1 MNQLTLGSLF
11 DGIGGFPLS
20 GIKAGIRPIWASEIE
35 PFPVRVTQKR
45 LPGMKHYGDISK
57 LNGGD
62 LEPVDIITFGSPCQ
76 DLSIAGKRSGL
87 DGARSGLF
95 REAIRII
102 TEMRCKSN
110 GRYPRWAVWENVPG
124 ALSSANGRDFREVL
138 ESLIRIKNPE
148 ADVPMPDNGRWL
160 PAGEILGDD
169 YSLAWRILD
178 ASKGWGVAQRRKRIF
193 AVLDLDG
200 QRAGSVLFESE
211 GVSGYSPPRCEARKG
226 TARGTEEGAGE
237 TGLCLNDQGGSRMD
251 VTCEMTSTLR
261 AEAHH
266 PPCIMGASG
275 FCTEHSADSRSI
287 GYREEESPTL
297 RAGVTPGVAIE
308 YNPTDSRIKV
318 KEDGICQTLCS
329 RMGTGGNNIPLVFGI
344 SADKSN
350 AMMSGNPYSGIY
362 EADTSRTLDR
372 NGGSPACNQGGMMV
386 VAPMLASGKDQCGT
400 LTARASSQKAF
411 LGNQE
416 AFSCDYYVIE
426 PLSRVEKD
434 ASYCI
439 QGSMIGRKDENGP
452 QGDGINQE
460 VSFTL
465 NTIDRHAVYAVTT
478 GEFTAV
484 GQEQTPPLMARDW
497 KDPPVVGR
505 PCEEYLVRRLTPDE
519 CCRLQGYPDGW
530 CKNLDANDPTEEE
543 IGFWTEIFREWD
555 AVNGKPDR
563 VRTRNSIVKWLTSP
577 NSDAAEYKAY
587 GNSIAVPCVFFVL
600 AGIVWAQD
608 KEVKS

>member
-11 DGIGGFPLS
+11 DGIGGFPLAGIKS
-20 GIKAGIRPIWASEIE
+20 GIHPVWASEIE

-45 LPGMKHYGDISK
+45 LPDMKHYGDVSK
-57 LNGGD
+57 LNGSD

-76 DLSIAGKRSGL
+76 DLSIAGKRNGL

-102 TEMRCKSN
+102 TEMRCKTN
-110 GRYPRWAVWENVPG
+110 GRSPRWAVWENVPG

-138 ESLIRIKNPE
+138 ESLICIKDPE
-148 ADVPMPDNGRWL
+148 ADVPMPDGGKWL
-160 PAGEILGDD
+160 PAGEILGDN

-200 QRAGSVLFESE
+200 QCAGSVLFESE
-211 GVSGYSPPRCEARKG
+211 GLSGYTPPRCEARQG
-226 TARGTEEGAGE
+226 TARGAEGGTGE

-251 VTCEMTSTLR
+251 VTREMTSTLR

-308 YNPTDSRIKV
+308 FNPTDSRIRIKD
-318 KEDGICQTLCS
+318 DGVCQTLCS
-329 RMGTGGNNIPLVFGI
+329 RMGTGGNNVPLVFGM
-344 SADKSN
+344 SADQSN
-350 AMMSGNPYSGIY
+350 AMLSDNPHSGIY
-362 EADTSRTLDR
+362 EAETSRTLDC
-372 NGGSPACNQGGMMV
+372 NGGSPCCNQGGMMV
-386 VAPMLASGKDQCGT
+386 VAPVQD
-400 LTARASSQKAF
+400 
-411 LGNQE
+411 
-416 AFSCDYYVIE
+416 V
-426 PLSRVEKD
+426 
-434 ASYCI
+434 SYCI
-439 QGSMIGRKDENGP
+439 QGSMVGRRDENGP
-452 QGDGINQE
+452 QGNGVNRD

-465 NTIDRHAVYAVTT
+465 NTIDRHAVCAMN
-478 GEFTAV
+478 V
-484 GQEQTPPLMARDW
+484 GFFVSTEEMTPALLAMDW

-505 PCEEYLVRRLTPDE
+505 PAGEYLVRRLTPDE

-530 CKNLDANDPTEEE
+530 CKDLETPDPSEDE
-543 IGFWTEIFREWD
+543 ILLWTKIFLEWD

-563 VRTRNSIVKWLTSP
+563 VRSRNAIVKWLSAP
-577 NSDAAEYKAY
+577 GSDAAEYKAY
-587 GNSIAVPCVFFVL
+587 GNSVAVPCVFFVL
-600 AGIVWAQD
+600 AGIVWAQSE
-608 KEVKS
+608 EVKT

>member
-11 DGIGGFPLS
+11 DGIGGFPLA
-20 GIKAGIRPIWASEIE
+20 GIKAAISPVWASEIE
-35 PFPVRVTQKR
+35 PFPVHVTQKR
-45 LPGMKHYGDISK
+45 LPDMKHYGDVSK
-57 LNGGD
+57 LSGGD

-102 TEMRCKSN
+102 TEMRCKTN
-110 GRYPRWAVWENVPG
+110 GRYPRLAVWENVPG
-124 ALSSANGRDFREVL
+124 ALSSANGLDFREVL
-138 ESLIRIKNPE
+138 ESLIRIKDKS
-148 ADVPMPDNGRWL
+148 ADVPMPDNGKWL

-200 QRAGSVLFESE
+200 QCAGKVLFESE
-211 GVSGYSPPRCEARKG
+211 GLSGYTPPSCEARKG
-226 TARGTEEGAGE
+226 TARGSEEGAGE
-237 TGLCLNDQGGSRMD
+237 TGLCLNDQGGCRMD
-251 VTCEMTSTLR
+251 ITHEMTSTLR
-261 AEAHH
+261 TEAHH

-308 YNPTDSRIKV
+308 FNPTDSRIKI

-344 SADKSN
+344 SADRSN
-350 AMMSGNPYSGIY
+350 AMLSDNPHSGIY
-362 EADTSRTLDR
+362 EAATSRTLDC

-386 VAPMLASGKDQCGT
+386 VEAM
-400 LTARASSQKAF
+400 QK
-411 LGNQE
+411 
-416 AFSCDYYVIE
+416 
-426 PLSRVEKD
+426 P
-434 ASYCI
+434 SYCI
-439 QGSMIGRKDENGP
+439 QGSMIGRRDENGP
-452 QGDGINQE
+452 QGDGINRD

-497 KDPPVVGR
+497 KDPPVVGK

-530 CKNLDANDPTEEE
+530 CKDLETPDPSEAD
-543 IGFWTEIFREWD
+543 IRFWTEVFREWD
-555 AVNGKPDR
+555 TINGKPDR
-563 VRTRNSIVKWLTSP
+563 IRSRNAILKWLTAP

-587 GNSIAVPCVFFVL
+587 GNSVAVPCVFFVL
-600 AGIVWAQD
+600 AGIVWALN

>member
-1 MNQLTLGSLF
+1 MSQLTLGSLF
-11 DGIGGFPLS
+11 DGSGGFPLAGIKS
-20 GIKAGIRPIWASEIE
+20 GIHPVWASEIE

-45 LPGMKHYGDISK
+45 LPDMKHYGDVSK

-76 DLSIAGKRSGL
+76 DLSIAGKRNGL

-102 TEMRCKSN
+102 TEMRCKTN
-110 GRYPRWAVWENVPG
+110 GRSPRWAVWENVPG

-138 ESLIRIKNPE
+138 ESLIRIKDPK
-148 ADVPMPDNGRWL
+148 ADVPMPDSGKWL
-160 PAGEILGDD
+160 PAGEILGDN

-193 AVLDLDG
+193 AVLDFDG
-200 QRAGSVLFESE
+200 QCAGSVLFESE
-211 GVSGYSPPRCEARKG
+211 GLSGYTPPRCETRQG
-226 TARGTEEGAGE
+226 TARGAEKGAGE
-237 TGLCLNDQGGSRMD
+237 AGLCLNDQGGSRMD
-251 VTCEMTSTLR
+251 VTREMTSTLR

-318 KEDGICQTLCS
+318 NEDGICQTLCF

-350 AMMSGNPYSGIY
+350 AMLSDNPHSGIY
-362 EADTSRTLDR
+362 EADTSRTLDC
-372 NGGSPACNQGGMMV
+372 NGGSPACNQGGMMIV
-386 VAPMLASGKDQCGT
+386 KPV
-400 LTARASSQKAF
+400 
-411 LGNQE
+411 
-416 AFSCDYYVIE
+416 CDG
-426 PLSRVEKD
+426 SF
-434 ASYCI
+434 CI

-452 QGDGINQE
+452 QGDGINQD

-530 CKNLDANDPTEEE
+530 CKDLESEDPNEDE
-543 IGFWTEIFREWD
+543 ILFWTEVFREWD
-555 AVNGKPDR
+555 AINGKPDK
-563 VRTRNSIVKWLTSP
+563 VRSRNAILKWLTAP

-587 GNSIAVPCVFFVL
+587 GNSVAVPCVFFVL
-600 AGIVWAQD
+600 AGIVWALN

>member
-1 MNQLTLGSLF
+1 MNQLTLSSLF
-11 DGIGGFPLS
+11 DGIGGFPLA
-20 GIKAGIRPIWASEIE
+20 GIKAGISPVWASEIE

-45 LPGMKHYGDISK
+45 LPDMKHYGDVSK

-76 DLSIAGKRSGL
+76 DLSIAGKRNGL

-102 TEMRCKSN
+102 TEMRCKTN
-110 GRYPRWAVWENVPG
+110 GRSPRWAVWENVPG
-124 ALSSANGRDFREVL
+124 ALSSANGHDFREVL
-138 ESLIRIKNPE
+138 ESLIRIKDPE
-148 ADVPMPDNGRWL
+148 ADVPMPDSGKWL
-160 PAGEILGDD
+160 PAGEILGDN

-200 QRAGSVLFESE
+200 QCAGSVLFESE
-211 GVSGYSPPRCEARKG
+211 GLSGYTPPRCETRQG
-226 TARGTEEGAGE
+226 TARGAEEGAGE
-237 TGLCLNDQGGSRMD
+237 AGLCLNDQGGSRID

-350 AMMSGNPYSGIY
+350 AMLSDNPHSGIY
-362 EADTSRTLDR
+362 EADTSRTLDC
-372 NGGSPACNQGGMMV
+372 NGGSPACNQGGMMIV
-386 VAPMLASGKDQCGT
+386 KPV
-400 LTARASSQKAF
+400 
-411 LGNQE
+411 
-416 AFSCDYYVIE
+416 CDG
-426 PLSRVEKD
+426 SF
-434 ASYCI
+434 CI

-452 QGDGINQE
+452 QGDGINQD

-497 KDPPVVGR
+497 KDPPIVGR

-530 CKNLDANDPTEEE
+530 CKNLESEDPDEDE
-543 IGFWTEIFREWD
+543 IRFWTDVFREWD
-555 AVNGKPDR
+555 AINGKPDK
-563 VRTRNSIVKWLTSP
+563 VRSRNAILKWLTAP

-587 GNSIAVPCVFFVL
+587 GNSVAVPCVFFVL
-600 AGIVWAQD
+600 AGIVWAQNE
-608 KEVKS
+608 EVKS

>member
-11 DGIGGFPLS
+11 DGIGGFPLA
-20 GIKAGIRPIWASEIE
+20 GIKAGIRPVWASEIE

-45 LPGMKHYGDISK
+45 LPDMKHYGDVSK

-76 DLSIAGKRSGL
+76 DLSIAGKRNGL

-102 TEMRCKSN
+102 TEMRCKTN
-110 GRYPRWAVWENVPG
+110 GQYPRWAVWENVPG

-148 ADVPMPDNGRWL
+148 ADVPMPDSGKWM
-160 PAGEILGDD
+160 PAGEILGDN
-169 YSLAWRILD
+169 YSLAWRTLD

-211 GVSGYSPPRCEARKG
+211 GLSGYTPPRCETRQG
-226 TARGTEEGAGE
+226 TARGAEEGAGE
-237 TGLCLNDQGGSRMD
+237 AGLCLNDQGGSRMD
-251 VTCEMTSTLR
+251 VTREMTSTLR

-350 AMMSGNPYSGIY
+350 AMLSDNPHSGIY
-362 EADTSRTLDR
+362 EANTSRTLDC
-372 NGGSPACNQGGMMV
+372 NGGSPACNQGGMMIV
-386 VAPMLASGKDQCGT
+386 KPV
-400 LTARASSQKAF
+400 
-411 LGNQE
+411 
-416 AFSCDYYVIE
+416 CDG
-426 PLSRVEKD
+426 SF
-434 ASYCI
+434 CI

-452 QGDGINQE
+452 QGDGINQD

-530 CKNLDANDPTEEE
+530 CKDLESEDPNEDE
-543 IGFWTEIFREWD
+543 ILFWTEVFREWD
-555 AVNGKPDR
+555 AINGKPDK
-563 VRTRNSIVKWLTSP
+563 VRSRNAILKWLTAP

-587 GNSIAVPCVFFVL
+587 GNSVAVPCVFFVL
-600 AGIVWAQD
+600 AGIVWALN

>member
-11 DGIGGFPLS
+11 DGIGGFPLA
-20 GIKAGIRPIWASEIE
+20 GIKAGIRPVWASEIE

-45 LPGMKHYGDISK
+45 LPDMKHYGDVSK

-76 DLSIAGKRSGL
+76 DLSIAGKRNGL

-102 TEMRCKSN
+102 TEMRCKTN
-110 GRYPRWAVWENVPG
+110 GQYPRWAVWENVPG

-148 ADVPMPDNGRWL
+148 ADVPMPDSGKWM
-160 PAGEILGDD
+160 PAGEILGDN
-169 YSLAWRILD
+169 YSLAWRTLD

-211 GVSGYSPPRCEARKG
+211 GLSGYTPPRCETRQG
-226 TARGTEEGAGE
+226 TARGAEEGAGKA
-237 TGLCLNDQGGSRMD
+237 GLCLNDQGGSRMD
-251 VTCEMTSTLR
+251 VTREMTSTLR

-350 AMMSGNPYSGIY
+350 AMLSDNPHSGIY
-362 EADTSRTLDR
+362 EANTSRTLDC
-372 NGGSPACNQGGMMV
+372 NGGSPACTQGGMMIV
-386 VAPMLASGKDQCGT
+386 KPV
-400 LTARASSQKAF
+400 
-411 LGNQE
+411 
-416 AFSCDYYVIE
+416 CDG
-426 PLSRVEKD
+426 SF
-434 ASYCI
+434 CI

-452 QGDGINQE
+452 QGDGINQD

-497 KDPPVVGR
+497 NDPPVVGR

-530 CKNLDANDPTEEE
+530 CKDLESEDPNEDE
-543 IGFWTEIFREWD
+543 ILFWTEVFREWD
-555 AVNGKPDR
+555 AINGKPDK
-563 VRTRNSIVKWLTSP
+563 VRSRNAILKWLTAP

-587 GNSIAVPCVFFVL
+587 GNSVAVPCVFFVL
-600 AGIVWAQD
+600 AGIVWALN

>member
-11 DGIGGFPLS
+11 DGIGGFPLA
-20 GIKAGIRPIWASEIE
+20 GIKSGIRPVWASEIE

-45 LPGMKHYGDISK
+45 LPDMKHYGDVSK

-62 LEPVDIITFGSPCQ
+62 LEPVNIITFGSPCQ

-102 TEMRCKSN
+102 TEMRCKTN

-124 ALSSANGRDFREVL
+124 ALSSANGLDFREVL
-138 ESLIRIKNPE
+138 ESLIRIKDQS
-148 ADVPMPDNGRWL
+148 ADVPMPDNGKWL

-200 QRAGSVLFESE
+200 QCAGSVLFESE
-211 GVSGYSPPRCEARKG
+211 GMSGYTPPSGEARKG
-226 TARGTEEGAGE
+226 TARGAEEGAGE
-237 TGLCLNDQGGSRMD
+237 AGLCLNDQGGSRMD
-251 VTCEMTSTLR
+251 VTHEMTSTLR

-287 GYREEESPTL
+287 GYCEEESPTL

-308 YNPTDSRIKV
+308 FNPTDSRIKI

-344 SADKSN
+344 SADSSN
-350 AMMSGNPYSGIY
+350 AMLSDNPHSGIY
-362 EADTSRTLDR
+362 EAATSRTLDC

-386 VAPMLASGKDQCGT
+386 V
-400 LTARASSQKAF
+400 
-411 LGNQE
+411 E
-416 AFSCDYYVIE
+416 AVQV
-426 PLSRVEKD
+426 P
-434 ASYCI
+434 SYCL

-452 QGDGINQE
+452 QGDGINQG

-465 NTIDRHAVYAVTT
+465 NTIDSHAVYAVTT

-530 CKNLDANDPTEEE
+530 CKDLETPDPSEED
-543 IGFWTEIFREWD
+543 IRFWTEVFREWD
-555 AVNGKPDR
+555 AINGKPER
-563 VRTRNSIVKWLTSP
+563 IRSRNAILKWLTAP
-577 NSDAAEYKAY
+577 GSDAAEYKAY
-587 GNSIAVPCVFFVL
+587 GNSVAVPCVFFVL
-600 AGIVWAQD
+600 AGIVWAQNE
-608 KEVKS
+608 EVKS

>member
-11 DGIGGFPLS
+11 DGIGGFPLA
-20 GIKAGIRPIWASEIE
+20 GIKAGISPVWASEIE

-45 LPGMKHYGDISK
+45 LPDMKHYGDVSK

-76 DLSIAGKRSGL
+76 DLSIAGKRNGL

-102 TEMRCKSN
+102 TEMRCKTN
-110 GRYPRWAVWENVPG
+110 GRSPRWAVWENVPG
-124 ALSSANGRDFREVL
+124 ALSSANGHDFREVL
-138 ESLIRIKNPE
+138 ESLIRIKDPE
-148 ADVPMPDNGRWL
+148 ADVPMPDSGKWL
-160 PAGEILGDD
+160 PAGEILGDN

-200 QRAGSVLFESE
+200 QCAGSVLFESE
-211 GVSGYSPPRCEARKG
+211 GLSGYTPPRCETRQG
-226 TARGTEEGAGE
+226 TARGAEEGAGE
-237 TGLCLNDQGGSRMD
+237 AGLCLNDQGGSRID

-350 AMMSGNPYSGIY
+350 AMLSDNPHSGIY
-362 EADTSRTLDR
+362 EADTSRTLDC
-372 NGGSPACNQGGMMV
+372 NGGSPACNQGGMMIV
-386 VAPMLASGKDQCGT
+386 KPV
-400 LTARASSQKAF
+400 
-411 LGNQE
+411 
-416 AFSCDYYVIE
+416 CDG
-426 PLSRVEKD
+426 SF
-434 ASYCI
+434 CI

-452 QGDGINQE
+452 QGDGINQD

-497 KDPPVVGR
+497 KDPPIVGR

-530 CKNLDANDPTEEE
+530 CKNLESEDPDEDE
-543 IGFWTEIFREWD
+543 IRFWTDVFREWD
-555 AVNGKPDR
+555 AINGKPDK
-563 VRTRNSIVKWLTSP
+563 VRSRNAILKWLTAP

-587 GNSIAVPCVFFVL
+587 GNSVAVPCVFFVL
-600 AGIVWAQD
+600 AGIVWVQNE
-608 KEVKS
+608 EVKS

>member
-11 DGIGGFPLS
+11 DGIGGFPLA
-20 GIKAGIRPIWASEIE
+20 GIKAGIRPVWASEIE

-45 LPGMKHYGDISK
+45 LPDMKHYGDVSK

-76 DLSIAGKRSGL
+76 DLSIAGKRNGL

-102 TEMRCKSN
+102 TEMRCKTN
-110 GRYPRWAVWENVPG
+110 GQYPRWAVWENVPG

-148 ADVPMPDNGRWL
+148 ADVPMPDSGKWM
-160 PAGEILGDD
+160 PAGEILGDN
-169 YSLAWRILD
+169 YSLAWRTLD

-211 GVSGYSPPRCEARKG
+211 GLSGYTPPRCETRQG
-226 TARGTEEGAGE
+226 TARGAEEGAGE
-237 TGLCLNDQGGSRMD
+237 AGLCLNDQGGSRMD
-251 VTCEMTSTLR
+251 VTRGMTSTLR

-350 AMMSGNPYSGIY
+350 AMLSDNPHSGIY
-362 EADTSRTLDR
+362 EANTSRTLDC
-372 NGGSPACNQGGMMV
+372 NGGSPACNQGGMMIV
-386 VAPMLASGKDQCGT
+386 KPV
-400 LTARASSQKAF
+400 
-411 LGNQE
+411 
-416 AFSCDYYVIE
+416 CDG
-426 PLSRVEKD
+426 SF
-434 ASYCI
+434 CI

-452 QGDGINQE
+452 QGDGINQD

-530 CKNLDANDPTEEE
+530 CKDLESEDPNEDE
-543 IGFWTEIFREWD
+543 ILFWTEVFREWD
-555 AVNGKPDR
+555 AINGKPDK
-563 VRTRNSIVKWLTSP
+563 VRSRNAILKWLTAP

-587 GNSIAVPCVFFVL
+587 GNSVAVPCVFFVL
-600 AGIVWAQD
+600 AGIVWALN

>member
-11 DGIGGFPLS
+11 DGIGGFPLAGIMS
-20 GIKAGIRPIWASEIE
+20 GIHPVWASEIE

-45 LPGMKHYGDISK
+45 LPDMKHYGDVSK

-76 DLSIAGKRSGL
+76 DLSIAGKRNGL

-102 TEMRCKSN
+102 TEMRCKTN
-110 GRYPRWAVWENVPG
+110 GRSPRWAVWENVPG
-124 ALSSANGRDFREVL
+124 ALSSANGHDFREVL
-138 ESLIRIKNPE
+138 ESLIRIKDPE
-148 ADVPMPDNGRWL
+148 ADVPMPDSGKWL
-160 PAGEILGDD
+160 PAGEILGDN

-200 QRAGSVLFESE
+200 QCAGSVLFESE
-211 GVSGYSPPRCEARKG
+211 GLSGYTPPRCETRQG
-226 TARGTEEGAGE
+226 TARGAEEGAGE
-237 TGLCLNDQGGSRMD
+237 AGLCLNDQGGSRID

-350 AMMSGNPYSGIY
+350 AMLSDNPHSGIY
-362 EADTSRTLDR
+362 EADTSRTLDC
-372 NGGSPACNQGGMMV
+372 NGGSPACNQGGMMIV
-386 VAPMLASGKDQCGT
+386 KPV
-400 LTARASSQKAF
+400 
-411 LGNQE
+411 
-416 AFSCDYYVIE
+416 CDG
-426 PLSRVEKD
+426 SF
-434 ASYCI
+434 CI

-452 QGDGINQE
+452 QGDGINQD

-530 CKNLDANDPTEEE
+530 CKDLESEDPDEDE
-543 IGFWTEIFREWD
+543 IRFWTEVFQEWD
-555 AVNGKPDR
+555 AINGKSDK
-563 VRTRNSIVKWLTSP
+563 VRSRNAILKWLTAP

-587 GNSIAVPCVFFVL
+587 GNSVAVPCVFFVL
-600 AGIVWAQD
+600 AGIVWAQNE
-608 KEVKS
+608 EVKS

>member
-11 DGIGGFPLS
+11 DGIGGFPLAGIKS
-20 GIKAGIRPIWASEIE
+20 GIHPVWASEIE

-45 LPGMKHYGDISK
+45 LPDMKHYGDVSK

-76 DLSIAGKRSGL
+76 DLSIAGKRNGL

-102 TEMRCKSN
+102 TEMRCKTN
-110 GRYPRWAVWENVPG
+110 GQFPRWAVWENVPG

-148 ADVPMPDNGRWL
+148 ADVPMPDNGKWL
-160 PAGEILGDD
+160 PAGEIMGDN

-200 QRAGSVLFESE
+200 QCAGSVLFESE
-211 GVSGYSPPRCEARKG
+211 GLAGYTPPRCETRQG
-226 TARGTEEGAGE
+226 TARGAEEGAGE
-237 TGLCLNDQGGSRMD
+237 AGLCLNDQGGSRMD
-251 VTCEMTSTLR
+251 VTHEMTSTLR

-308 YNPTDSRIKV
+308 FNPTDSRIKI
-318 KEDGICQTLCS
+318 KDDGICQTLCS
-329 RMGTGGNNIPLVFGI
+329 RMGTGGNYVPLTFSLPYCKGTRPH
-344 SADKSN
+344 SADEAQKWKEADVANTLNTFDNGEGRCNELVVRVYGMSADQSN
-350 AMMSGNPYSGIY
+350 AMLSGNPYSGIY
-362 EADTSRTLDR
+362 EADTSRTLDC
-372 NGGSPACNQGGMMV
+372 NGGLPACNQGGMMV
-386 VAPMLASGKDQCGT
+386 V
-400 LTARASSQKAF
+400 
-411 LGNQE
+411 
-416 AFSCDYYVIE
+416 E
-426 PLSRVEKD
+426 P
-434 ASYCI
+434 
-439 QGSMIGRKDENGP
+439 
-452 QGDGINQE
+452 
-460 VSFTL
+460 
-465 NTIDRHAVYAVTT
+465 VYAVTT

-484 GQEQTPPLMARDW
+484 GQEQAPPLMARDW

-505 PCEEYLVRRLTPDE
+505 PYDEYLVRRLTPDE

-530 CKNLDANDPTEEE
+530 CKGLETTDPSEED
-543 IGFWTEIFREWD
+543 IRFWTDVFSEWD
-555 AVNGKPDR
+555 AINGKPDR

-587 GNSIAVPCVFFVL
+587 GNSVAVPCVFFVL

>member
-1 MNQLTLGSLF
+1 MSQLTLGSLF
-11 DGIGGFPLS
+11 DGIGGFPLAGIKS
-20 GIKAGIRPIWASEIE
+20 GIHPVWASEIE

-45 LPGMKHYGDISK
+45 LPDMKHYGDVSK

-76 DLSIAGKRSGL
+76 DLSIAGKRNGL

-102 TEMRCKSN
+102 TEMRCKTN
-110 GRYPRWAVWENVPG
+110 GRSPRWAVWENVPG

-148 ADVPMPDNGRWL
+148 ADVPMPDSGKWM
-160 PAGEILGDD
+160 PAGEILGDN
-169 YSLAWRILD
+169 YSLAWRTLD

-211 GVSGYSPPRCEARKG
+211 GLSGYTPPRCETRQG
-226 TARGTEEGAGE
+226 TARGAEEGAGE
-237 TGLCLNDQGGSRMD
+237 AGLCLNDQGGSRMD
-251 VTCEMTSTLR
+251 VTREMTSTLR

-318 KEDGICQTLCS
+318 KEDGICETLCS

-350 AMMSGNPYSGIY
+350 AMLSDNPHSGIY
-362 EADTSRTLDR
+362 EANTSRTLDC
-372 NGGSPACNQGGMMV
+372 NDGSPACNQGGMMIV
-386 VAPMLASGKDQCGT
+386 KPV
-400 LTARASSQKAF
+400 
-411 LGNQE
+411 
-416 AFSCDYYVIE
+416 CDG
-426 PLSRVEKD
+426 SF
-434 ASYCI
+434 CI

-452 QGDGINQE
+452 QGDGINQD

-530 CKNLDANDPTEEE
+530 CKDLESEDPNEDE
-543 IGFWTEIFREWD
+543 ILFWTEVFREWD
-555 AVNGKPDR
+555 AINGKPDK
-563 VRTRNSIVKWLTSP
+563 VRSRNAILKWLTAP

-587 GNSIAVPCVFFVL
+587 GNSVAVPCVFFVL
-600 AGIVWAQD
+600 AGIVWALN

>member
-1 MNQLTLGSLF
+1 MSQLTLGSLF
-11 DGIGGFPLS
+11 DGIGGFPLAGIKS
-20 GIKAGIRPIWASEIE
+20 GIHPVWASEIE

-45 LPGMKHYGDISK
+45 LPDMKHYGDVSK

-76 DLSIAGKRSGL
+76 DLSIAGKRNGL

-102 TEMRCKSN
+102 TEMRCKTN
-110 GRYPRWAVWENVPG
+110 GRSPRWAVWENVPG

-148 ADVPMPDNGRWL
+148 ADVPMPDSGKWM
-160 PAGEILGDD
+160 PAGEILGDN
-169 YSLAWRILD
+169 YSLAWRTLD

-211 GVSGYSPPRCEARKG
+211 GLSGYTPPRCETRQG
-226 TARGTEEGAGE
+226 TARGAEEGAGE
-237 TGLCLNDQGGSRMD
+237 AGLCLNDQGGSRMD
-251 VTCEMTSTLR
+251 VTREMTSTLR

-350 AMMSGNPYSGIY
+350 AMLSDNPHSGIY
-362 EADTSRTLDR
+362 EANTSRTLDC
-372 NGGSPACNQGGMMV
+372 NGGSPACNQGGMMIV
-386 VAPMLASGKDQCGT
+386 KPV
-400 LTARASSQKAF
+400 
-411 LGNQE
+411 
-416 AFSCDYYVIE
+416 CDG
-426 PLSRVEKD
+426 SF
-434 ASYCI
+434 CI

-452 QGDGINQE
+452 QGDGINQD

-530 CKNLDANDPTEEE
+530 CKDLESEDPNEDE
-543 IGFWTEIFREWD
+543 ILFWTEVFREWD
-555 AVNGKPDR
+555 AINGKPDK
-563 VRTRNSIVKWLTSP
+563 VRSRNAILKWLTAP

-587 GNSIAVPCVFFVL
+587 GNSVAVPCVFFVL
-600 AGIVWAQD
+600 AGIVWALNE
-608 KEVKS
+608 EVKS

>member
-11 DGIGGFPLS
+11 DGIGGFPLA
-20 GIKAGIRPIWASEIE
+20 GIKSGIRPVWASEIE

-45 LPGMKHYGDISK
+45 LPDMKHYGDVSI

-76 DLSIAGKRSGL
+76 DLSIAGKRNGL

-95 REAIRII
+95 REAVRII
-102 TEMRCKSN
+102 TEMRCKTN

-124 ALSSANGRDFREVL
+124 ALSSADGRDFREVL
-138 ESLIRIKNPE
+138 ESLIRIKDPE
-148 ADVPMPDNGRWL
+148 ADVPMPDSGKWL
-160 PAGEILGDD
+160 PAGEILGDN

-200 QRAGSVLFESE
+200 QCAGSVLFESE
-211 GVSGYSPPRCEARKG
+211 GLSGYTPPRCETRQG
-226 TARGTEEGAGE
+226 TARGAEEGAGE
-237 TGLCLNDQGGSRMD
+237 AGICLNDQGGSRMD

-287 GYREEESPTL
+287 GYQKEESPTL

-308 YNPTDSRIKV
+308 FNPTDSRIKLR
-318 KEDGICQTLCS
+318 EDGICQTLLS
-329 RMGTGGNNIPLVFGI
+329 RMGTGGNQVPLVFGI
-344 SADKSN
+344 SADQSN
-350 AMMSGNPYSGIY
+350 AMLSDNPHSGIY
-362 EADTSRTLDR
+362 EADTSRTLDC

-386 VAPMLASGKDQCGT
+386 VAPMLASGRDQCGT

-411 LGNQE
+411 LGNQG
-416 AFSCDYYVIE
+416 AFSGDYYVIE
-426 PLSRVEKD
+426 PRPGAD
-434 ASYCI
+434 AESSYCL

-452 QGDGINQE
+452 QGDGINE
-460 VSFTL
+460 DVAFTL

-484 GQEQTPPLMARDW
+484 GKEQAPPLMARDW

-505 PCEEYLVRRLTPDE
+505 PCQEYLVRRLTPDE

-530 CKNLDANDPTEEE
+530 CKNLESDDPCEDE
-543 IGFWTEIFREWD
+543 ILFWTEVFREWD
-555 AVNGKPDR
+555 AINGKPDR
-563 VRTRNSIVKWLTSP
+563 VRSRNAIVKWLTAP

-587 GNSIAVPCVFFVL
+587 GNSVAVPCVFFVL
-600 AGIVWAQD
+600 AGIVWAQT
-608 KEVKS
+608 KEVKF

>member
-11 DGIGGFPLS
+11 DGIGGFPLAGIKS
-20 GIKAGIRPIWASEIE
+20 GIHPVWASEIE

-45 LPGMKHYGDISK
+45 LPDMKHYGDVSK

-76 DLSIAGKRSGL
+76 DLSIAGKRNGL

-102 TEMRCKSN
+102 TEMRCKTN
-110 GRYPRWAVWENVPG
+110 GRSPRWAVWENVPG

-138 ESLIRIKNPE
+138 ESLIRIKDPK
-148 ADVPMPDNGRWL
+148 ADVPMPDSGKWL
-160 PAGEILGDD
+160 PAGEILGDN

-211 GVSGYSPPRCEARKG
+211 GLSGYTPPRCETRQG
-226 TARGTEEGAGE
+226 TARGAEDGAGE
-237 TGLCLNDQGGSRMD
+237 AGLCLNDQGGSRMD

-318 KEDGICQTLCS
+318 K
-329 RMGTGGNNIPLVFGI
+329 PL
-344 SADKSN
+344 A
-350 AMMSGNPYSGIY
+350 P
-362 EADTSRTLDR
+362 TRP
-372 NGGSPACNQGGMMV
+372 SPAST
-386 VAPMLASGKDQCGT
+386 VA
-400 LTARASSQKAF
+400 TAA
-411 LGNQE
+411 
-416 AFSCDYYVIE
+416 
-426 PLSRVEKD
+426 
-434 ASYCI
+434 
-439 QGSMIGRKDENGP
+439 
-452 QGDGINQE
+452 
-460 VSFTL
+460 
-465 NTIDRHAVYAVTT
+465 
-478 GEFTAV
+478 
-484 GQEQTPPLMARDW
+484 
-497 KDPPVVGR
+497 
-505 PCEEYLVRRLTPDE
+505 
-519 CCRLQGYPDGW
+519 
-530 CKNLDANDPTEEE
+530 
-543 IGFWTEIFREWD
+543 
-555 AVNGKPDR
+555 
-563 VRTRNSIVKWLTSP
+563 LTSP
-577 NSDAAEYKAY
+577 PTACSPMPRAR
-587 GNSIAVPCVFFVL
+587 AVPGERFL
-600 AGIVWAQD
+600 LPYKGKYRLKSSAAYPDRRVWPTKAACR
-608 KEVKS
+608 V

>member
-1 MNQLTLGSLF
+1 MEDANANLTLGSLF
-11 DGIGGFPLS
+11 DGIGGFPLA
-20 GIKAGIRPIWASEIE
+20 GIKAGIRPVWASEIE

-45 LPGMKHYGDISK
+45 LPEMKHYGDVSK
-57 LNGGD
+57 LNGSD

-76 DLSIAGKRSGL
+76 DLSIAGRRSGL
-87 DGARSGLF
+87 DGERSGLF

-102 TEMRCKSN
+102 TEMRCKTN
-110 GRYPRWAVWENVPG
+110 GQYPRWAVWENVPG
-124 ALSSANGRDFREVL
+124 ALSSADGRDFREVL
-138 ESLIRIKNPE
+138 ESLIRIKDFA
-148 ADVPMPDNGRWL
+148 ADVPMPDNGKWL
-160 PAGEILGDD
+160 PAGEILGDN

-200 QRAGSVLFESE
+200 QCAGSVLFESE
-211 GVSGYSPPRCEARKG
+211 GLSGYTPPRCEARQG
-226 TARGTEEGAGE
+226 TARSAQTGAGE
-237 TGLCLNDQGGSRMD
+237 TGICLNDQGGSRMD
-251 VTCEMTSTLR
+251 VTHEMTSTLR

-308 YNPTDSRIKV
+308 FNPTDSRIKI

-344 SADKSN
+344 SSDQSN
-350 AMMSGNPYSGIY
+350 AMLSDNPHSGIY
-362 EADTSRTLDR
+362 EAETSRTLDC
-372 NGGSPACNQGGMMV
+372 NGGSPSCNQGGMMV
-386 VAPMLASGKDQCGT
+386 VESKPC
-400 LTARASSQKAF
+400 
-411 LGNQE
+411 E
-416 AFSCDYYVIE
+416 E
-426 PLSRVEKD
+426 

-452 QGDGINQE
+452 QGDGVNQD
-460 VSFTL
+460 VAFTL
-465 NTIDRHAVYAVTT
+465 NTVDRHAVYAVTT

-484 GQEQTPPLMARDW
+484 GQELTPPLMARDW

-505 PCEEYLVRRLTPDE
+505 PCGEYLVRRLTPDE

-530 CKNLDANDPTEEE
+530 CKGLETTDPTEAE
-543 IGFWTEIFREWD
+543 ILFWTEVFHTWD
-555 AVNGKPDR
+555 AINGKPE
-563 VRTRNSIVKWLTSP
+563 RTRSQNAILKWLSAP

-587 GNSIAVPCVFFVL
+587 GNSVAVPCVFFVL
-600 AGIVWAQD
+600 AGIVWAQN
-608 KEVKS
+608 KEVRT

>member
-1 MNQLTLGSLF
+1 LNQLTLGSLF
-11 DGIGGFPLS
+11 DGIGGFPLAGIKS
-20 GIKAGIRPIWASEIE
+20 GIHPVWASEIE

-45 LPGMKHYGDISK
+45 LPDMKHYGDVSK

-76 DLSIAGKRSGL
+76 DLSIAGKRNGL

-102 TEMRCKSN
+102 TEMRCKTN
-110 GRYPRWAVWENVPG
+110 GRSPRWAVWENVPG

-138 ESLIRIKNPE
+138 ESLIRIKDPE
-148 ADVPMPDNGRWL
+148 ADVPMPDSGKWL
-160 PAGEILGDD
+160 PAGEILGDN

-200 QRAGSVLFESE
+200 QCAGSVLFESE
-211 GVSGYSPPRCEARKG
+211 GLSGYTPPRCETRQG
-226 TARGTEEGAGE
+226 TARGTAEGSGE

-251 VTCEMTSTLR
+251 VTREMTSTLR

-308 YNPTDSRIKV
+308 FNPTDSRIRI

-329 RMGTGGNNIPLVFGI
+329 RMGTGGNYVPLTFSLPYCKGTRPH
-344 SADKSN
+344 SADEAQKWKEADVANTLNTFDNGEGRCNELVVRVYGMSADQSN
-350 AMMSGNPYSGIY
+350 AMLSDNPHSGIY
-362 EADTSRTLDR
+362 EADTSRTLDC

-386 VAPMLASGKDQCGT
+386 V
-400 LTARASSQKAF
+400 
-411 LGNQE
+411 
-416 AFSCDYYVIE
+416 E
-426 PLSRVEKD
+426 P
-434 ASYCI
+434 
-439 QGSMIGRKDENGP
+439 
-452 QGDGINQE
+452 
-460 VSFTL
+460 
-465 NTIDRHAVYAVTT
+465 VYAVTT

-484 GQEQTPPLMARDW
+484 GQEQAPPLMARDW
-497 KDPPVVGR
+497 KDPPVVGK

-530 CKNLDANDPTEEE
+530 CKDLDTPDPSEED
-543 IGFWTEIFREWD
+543 IRFWTEVFREWD
-555 AVNGKPDR
+555 AINGKPER

-587 GNSIAVPCVFFVL
+587 GNSVAVPCVFFVL
-600 AGIVWAQD
+600 AGIVWAQN

>member
-1 MNQLTLGSLF
+1 MKKTAKPLTLGSLF
-11 DGIGGFPLS
+11 DGIGGFPLA
-20 GIKAGIRPIWASEIE
+20 GKYAGIRPVWASEIE
-35 PFPVRVTQKR
+35 PFPIRVTEKR
-45 LPGMKHYGDISK
+45 LPEMKRYGDIHGLHGAK
-57 LNGGD
+57 
-62 LEPVDIITFGSPCQ
+62 LEPVDVITFGSPCQ
-76 DLSIAGKRSGL
+76 DVSIAGKREGLSG
-87 DGARSGLF
+87 GRSGLF
-95 REAIRII
+95 FEAIRVIR
-102 TEMRCKSN
+102 EMREATN
-110 GRYPRWAVWENVPG
+110 GEYPRWAVWENVPG
-124 ALSSANGRDFREVL
+124 ALSSHNGEDFRQVL
-138 ESLIRIKNPE
+138 ESLIRVQEPE
-148 ADVPMPDNGRWL
+148 ADVPLPAGGRWL
-160 PAGEILGDD
+160 PAGEIMGDG
-169 YSLAWRILD
+169 YALAWRILD
-178 ASKGWGVAQRRKRIF
+178 AAQGWGVAQRRKRVF
-193 AVLDLDG
+193 VVLDLAG
-200 QRAGSVLFESE
+200 GRAGEVLFESE
-211 GVSGYSPPRCEARKG
+211 GLSGYTPPGAKARQ
-226 TARGTEEGAGE
+226 GAAGGAE
-237 TGLCLNDQGGSRMD
+237 DSAGAAGLCLNDQGGSRMD
-251 VTCEMTSTLR
+251 VTREMTSTLR

-350 AMMSGNPYSGIY
+350 AMLSDNPHSGIY
-362 EADTSRTLDR
+362 EANTSRTLDC
-372 NGGSPACNQGGMMV
+372 NGGSPACNQGGMMIV
-386 VAPMLASGKDQCGT
+386 KPV
-400 LTARASSQKAF
+400 
-411 LGNQE
+411 
-416 AFSCDYYVIE
+416 CDG
-426 PLSRVEKD
+426 SF
-434 ASYCI
+434 CI

-452 QGDGINQE
+452 QGDGINQD

-530 CKNLDANDPTEEE
+530 CKDLESEDPNEDE
-543 IGFWTEIFREWD
+543 ILFWTEVFREWD
-555 AVNGKPDR
+555 AINGKPDK
-563 VRTRNSIVKWLTSP
+563 VRSRNAILKWLTAP

-587 GNSIAVPCVFFVL
+587 GNSVAVPCVFFVL
-600 AGIVWAQD
+600 AGIVWALN

>member
-11 DGIGGFPLS
+11 DGIGGFPLA
-20 GIKAGIRPIWASEIE
+20 GIKAGIRPVWASEIE

-45 LPGMKHYGDISK
+45 LPDMKHYGDVSK

-76 DLSIAGKRSGL
+76 DLSIAGKRNGL

-102 TEMRCKSN
+102 TEMRCKTN
-110 GRYPRWAVWENVPG
+110 GQYPRWAVWENVPG

-148 ADVPMPDNGRWL
+148 ADVPMPDSGKWM
-160 PAGEILGDD
+160 PAGEILGDN
-169 YSLAWRILD
+169 YSLAWRTLD

-211 GVSGYSPPRCEARKG
+211 GLSGYTPPRCETRQG
-226 TARGTEEGAGE
+226 TARGAEEGAGE
-237 TGLCLNDQGGSRMD
+237 AGLCLNDQGGSRMD
-251 VTCEMTSTLR
+251 VTREMTSTLR

-350 AMMSGNPYSGIY
+350 AMLSDNPHSGIY
-362 EADTSRTLDR
+362 EADTSRTLDC
-372 NGGSPACNQGGMMV
+372 NGGSPACNQGGMMIV
-386 VAPMLASGKDQCGT
+386 KPV
-400 LTARASSQKAF
+400 
-411 LGNQE
+411 
-416 AFSCDYYVIE
+416 CDG
-426 PLSRVEKD
+426 SF
-434 ASYCI
+434 CI

-452 QGDGINQE
+452 QGDGINQD
-460 VSFTL
+460 VSFSL

-505 PCEEYLVRRLTPDE
+505 LCEEYLVRRLTPDE

-530 CKNLDANDPTEEE
+530 CKDLESEDPDEDE
-543 IGFWTEIFREWD
+543 ICFWTDVFREWD
-555 AVNGKPDR
+555 AINGKPDK
-563 VRTRNSIVKWLTSP
+563 VRSRNAILKWLTAP

-587 GNSIAVPCVFFVL
+587 GNSVAVPCVFFVL
-600 AGIVWAQD
+600 AGIVWALN

>member
-1 MNQLTLGSLF
+1 MSQLTLGSLF
-11 DGIGGFPLS
+11 DGIGGFPLA
-20 GIKAGIRPIWASEIE
+20 GIKAGIRPVWASEIE

-45 LPGMKHYGDISK
+45 LPDMKHYGDVSK
-57 LNGGD
+57 LNGSD

-102 TEMRCKSN
+102 TEMRCKTN

-124 ALSSANGRDFREVL
+124 ALSSANGLDFREVL
-138 ESLIRIKNPE
+138 ESLIRIKDQS
-148 ADVPMPDNGRWL
+148 ADVPMPDNGKWL

-200 QRAGSVLFESE
+200 QCAGSVLFESE
-211 GVSGYSPPRCEARKG
+211 GLSGYTPPCGEARKG
-226 TARGTEEGAGE
+226 TARGAEEGAGE
-237 TGLCLNDQGGSRMD
+237 AGLCLNDQGGSRMD
-251 VTCEMTSTLR
+251 VTHEMTSTLR

-308 YNPTDSRIKV
+308 FNPTDSRIKI

-329 RMGTGGNNIPLVFGI
+329 RMGTGGNCVPLVFGL

-350 AMMSGNPYSGIY
+350 AMMSDNPRSGIY
-362 EADTSRTLDR
+362 EAETSRTLDC

-416 AFSCDYYVIE
+416 AFSGDYYVIE
-426 PLSRVEKD
+426 PLPGTEKD

-452 QGDGINQE
+452 QGDGINQD

-530 CKNLDANDPTEEE
+530 CKELEISEPTEED
-543 IGFWTEIFREWD
+543 IRFWTEVFREWD
-555 AVNGKPDR
+555 AINGKPER
-563 VRTRNSIVKWLTSP
+563 IRSRNAILKWLTAP
-577 NSDAAEYKAY
+577 GSDAAEYKAY
-587 GNSIAVPCVFFVL
+587 GNSVAVPCVFFVL
-600 AGIVWAQD
+600 AGIVWAQNE
-608 KEVKS
+608 EVKS

>member
-1 MNQLTLGSLF
+1 MDQLTLGSLF
-11 DGIGGFPLS
+11 DGIGGFPLAGIKS
-20 GIKAGIRPIWASEIE
+20 GIHPVWASEIE

-45 LPGMKHYGDISK
+45 LPDMKHYGDVSK

-76 DLSIAGKRSGL
+76 DLSIAGKRNGL

-102 TEMRCKSN
+102 TEMRCKTN
-110 GRYPRWAVWENVPG
+110 GQFPRWAVWENVPG
-124 ALSSANGRDFREVL
+124 ALSSADGRDFREVL

-148 ADVPMPDNGRWL
+148 ADVPMPDNGKWL
-160 PAGEILGDD
+160 PAGEIMGDN

-200 QRAGSVLFESE
+200 QCAGSVLFESE
-211 GVSGYSPPRCEARKG
+211 GLSGYTPPRCETRQG
-226 TARGTEEGAGE
+226 TARGFEKGSGE

-251 VTCEMTSTLR
+251 VTHEMTSTLR

-308 YNPTDSRIKV
+308 FNPTDSRIRI

-329 RMGTGGNNIPLVFGI
+329 RMGTGGNYVPLTFSLPYCKGTRPH
-344 SADKSN
+344 SADEAQKWKEADVANTLNTFDNGEGRCNELVVRVYGMSADQSN
-350 AMMSGNPYSGIY
+350 AMLSGNPHSGIY
-362 EADTSRTLDR
+362 EADTSRTLDC

-386 VAPMLASGKDQCGT
+386 V
-400 LTARASSQKAF
+400 
-411 LGNQE
+411 
-416 AFSCDYYVIE
+416 E
-426 PLSRVEKD
+426 P
-434 ASYCI
+434 
-439 QGSMIGRKDENGP
+439 
-452 QGDGINQE
+452 
-460 VSFTL
+460 
-465 NTIDRHAVYAVTT
+465 VYAVTT
-478 GEFTAV
+478 GEFTAI
-484 GQEQTPPLMARDW
+484 GQEQAPPLMARDW

-505 PCEEYLVRRLTPDE
+505 PYDEYLVRRLTPDE

-530 CKNLDANDPTEEE
+530 CKGLETTDPSEED
-543 IGFWTEIFREWD
+543 IRFWTDVFSEWD
-555 AVNGKPDR
+555 AINGKPER

-587 GNSIAVPCVFFVL
+587 GNSVAVPCVFFVL

>member
-11 DGIGGFPLS
+11 DGIGGFPLAGIKS
-20 GIKAGIRPIWASEIE
+20 GIHPVWASEIE

-45 LPGMKHYGDISK
+45 LPDMKHYGDVSK

-76 DLSIAGKRSGL
+76 DLSIAGKRNGL

-102 TEMRCKSN
+102 TEMRCKTN
-110 GRYPRWAVWENVPG
+110 GRSPRWAVWENVPG

-138 ESLIRIKNPE
+138 ESLIRIKDPE
-148 ADVPMPDNGRWL
+148 ADVPMPDSGKWL
-160 PAGEILGDD
+160 PAGEILGDN

-200 QRAGSVLFESE
+200 QCAGSVLFESE
-211 GVSGYSPPRCEARKG
+211 GLSGYTPPRCETRQG
-226 TARGTEEGAGE
+226 TARGAEEGAGE
-237 TGLCLNDQGGSRMD
+237 AGLCLNDQGGSRMD

-350 AMMSGNPYSGIY
+350 AMLSDNPHSGIY
-362 EADTSRTLDR
+362 EADTSRTLDC
-372 NGGSPACNQGGMMV
+372 NGGSPACNQGGMMIV
-386 VAPMLASGKDQCGT
+386 KPV
-400 LTARASSQKAF
+400 
-411 LGNQE
+411 
-416 AFSCDYYVIE
+416 CDG
-426 PLSRVEKD
+426 SF
-434 ASYCI
+434 CI

-452 QGDGINQE
+452 QGDGINQD

-484 GQEQTPPLMARDW
+484 GQEQAPPLMARDW

-530 CKNLDANDPTEEE
+530 CKDLESEDPDEDE
-543 IGFWTEIFREWD
+543 ILFWTEVFREWD
-555 AVNGKPDR
+555 AINGKPDK
-563 VRTRNSIVKWLTSP
+563 VRSRNAILKWLTAP

-587 GNSIAVPCVFFVL
+587 GNSVAVPCVFFVL
-600 AGIVWAQD
+600 AGIVWALNE
-608 KEVKS
+608 EVKS

>member
-1 MNQLTLGSLF
+1 MNQLTMGSLF
-11 DGIGGFPLS
+11 DGIGGFPL
-20 GIKAGIRPIWASEIE
+20 AGIQAGVTPVWASEIE

-45 LPGMKHYGDISK
+45 LPDMKHYGDVSK

-62 LEPVDIITFGSPCQ
+62 LEPVDVITFGSPCQ

-102 TEMRCKSN
+102 TEMRCKTN

-124 ALSSANGRDFREVL
+124 ALSSADGRDFREVL

-148 ADVPMPDNGRWL
+148 ADVPMPESSRWL
-160 PAGEILGDD
+160 SAGEIMGDD
-169 YSLAWRILD
+169 YSLAWRVLD

-200 QRAGSVLFESE
+200 QCAGKVLFESE
-211 GVSGYSPPRCEARKG
+211 GLSGYSPPRCEARKG
-226 TARGTEEGAGE
+226 AARGAEESTGEAGASEGGAIAP
-237 TGLCLNDQGGSRMD
+237 TRTSVPQDKPSVPATRLQARGQAICLNDQGGSRMD
-251 VTCEMTSTLR
+251 ATREMTSTLR

-287 GYREEESPTL
+287 GFREEESPTL

-308 YNPTDSRIKV
+308 FNPTDCRIRIKD
-318 KEDGICQTLCS
+318 DGVCQTLCS
-329 RMGTGGNNIPLVFGI
+329 RMGTGGNNVPLVFGI
-344 SADKSN
+344 SADQSN
-350 AMMSGNPYSGIY
+350 AMLSDNPHSGIY
-362 EADTSRTLDR
+362 EAETSRTLDC
-372 NGGSPACNQGGMMV
+372 NGGSPCCNQGGMMV
-386 VAPMLASGKDQCGT
+386 VTP
-400 LTARASSQKAF
+400 
-411 LGNQE
+411 
-416 AFSCDYYVIE
+416 I
-426 PLSRVEKD
+426 KD

-439 QGSMIGRKDENGP
+439 QGSMVGRRDENGP
-452 QGDGINQE
+452 QGNGVNRD

-465 NTIDRHAVYAVTT
+465 NTIDRHAVCAMN
-478 GEFTAV
+478 V
-484 GQEQTPPLMARDW
+484 GFFVSTEEMTPALLARDW

-505 PCEEYLVRRLTPDE
+505 PAGEYLVRRLTPDE

-530 CKNLDANDPTEEE
+530 CKNLETANPGEEE
-543 IGFWTEIFREWD
+543 ILLWTEIFHEWD

-563 VRTRNSIVKWLTSP
+563 VRSRNAIVKWLSAP
-577 NSDAAEYKAY
+577 GSDAAEYKAY
-587 GNSIAVPCVFFVL
+587 GNSVAVPCVFFVL
-600 AGIVWAQD
+600 AGIVWAQSE
-608 KEVKS
+608 EVKT

>member
-1 MNQLTLGSLF
+1 MSQLTLGSLF
-11 DGIGGFPLS
+11 DGIGGFPLAGIKS
-20 GIKAGIRPIWASEIE
+20 GIHPVWASEIE

-45 LPGMKHYGDISK
+45 LPDMKHYGDVSK

-76 DLSIAGKRSGL
+76 DLSIAGKRNGL

-102 TEMRCKSN
+102 TEMRCKTN
-110 GRYPRWAVWENVPG
+110 GRSPRWAVWENVPG

-138 ESLIRIKNPE
+138 ESLIRIKDPK
-148 ADVPMPDNGRWL
+148 ADVPMPDSGKWL
-160 PAGEILGDD
+160 PAGEILGDN

-193 AVLDLDG
+193 AVLDFDG
-200 QRAGSVLFESE
+200 QCAGSVLFESE
-211 GVSGYSPPRCEARKG
+211 GLSGYTPPRCETRQG
-226 TARGTEEGAGE
+226 TARGAEKGAGE
-237 TGLCLNDQGGSRMD
+237 AGLCLNDQGGSRMD
-251 VTCEMTSTLR
+251 VTREMTSTLR

-350 AMMSGNPYSGIY
+350 AMLSDNPHSGIY
-362 EADTSRTLDR
+362 EADTSRTLDC
-372 NGGSPACNQGGMMV
+372 NGGSPACNQGGMMIV
-386 VAPMLASGKDQCGT
+386 KPV
-400 LTARASSQKAF
+400 
-411 LGNQE
+411 
-416 AFSCDYYVIE
+416 CDG
-426 PLSRVEKD
+426 SF
-434 ASYCI
+434 CI

-452 QGDGINQE
+452 QGDGINQD

-530 CKNLDANDPTEEE
+530 CKDLESEDPNEDE
-543 IGFWTEIFREWD
+543 ILFWTEVFREWD
-555 AVNGKPDR
+555 AINGKPDK
-563 VRTRNSIVKWLTSP
+563 VRSRNAILKWLTAP
-577 NSDAAEYKAY
+577 NSDNTRHTETALLCRVSFLFSPASS
-587 GNSIAVPCVFFVL
+587 GR
-600 AGIVWAQD
+600 
-608 KEVKS
+608 

>member
-11 DGIGGFPLS
+11 DGIGGFPLAGIKS
-20 GIKAGIRPIWASEIE
+20 GIHPVWASEIE

-45 LPGMKHYGDISK
+45 LPDMKHYGDVSK

-76 DLSIAGKRSGL
+76 DLSIAGKRNGL

-102 TEMRCKSN
+102 TEMRCKTN
-110 GRYPRWAVWENVPG
+110 GQYPRWAVWENVPG

-148 ADVPMPDNGRWL
+148 ADVPMPDSGKWM
-160 PAGEILGDD
+160 PAGEILGDN
-169 YSLAWRILD
+169 YSLAWRTLD

-211 GVSGYSPPRCEARKG
+211 GLSGYTPPRCETRQG
-226 TARGTEEGAGE
+226 TARGAEKGAGE
-237 TGLCLNDQGGSRMD
+237 AGLCLNDQGGSRMD
-251 VTCEMTSTLR
+251 VTREMTSTLR

-350 AMMSGNPYSGIY
+350 AMLSDNPHSGIY
-362 EADTSRTLDR
+362 EANTSRTLDC
-372 NGGSPACNQGGMMV
+372 NGGSPACNQGGMMIV
-386 VAPMLASGKDQCGT
+386 KPV
-400 LTARASSQKAF
+400 
-411 LGNQE
+411 
-416 AFSCDYYVIE
+416 CDG
-426 PLSRVEKD
+426 SF
-434 ASYCI
+434 CI

-452 QGDGINQE
+452 QGDGINQD

-530 CKNLDANDPTEEE
+530 CKDLESEDPNEDE
-543 IGFWTEIFREWD
+543 ILFWTEVFREWD
-555 AVNGKPDR
+555 AINGKPDK
-563 VRTRNSIVKWLTSP
+563 VRSRNAILKWLTAP

-587 GNSIAVPCVFFVL
+587 GNSVAVPCVFFVL
-600 AGIVWAQD
+600 AGIVWALN

>member
-11 DGIGGFPLS
+11 DGIGGFPLAGIKS
-20 GIKAGIRPIWASEIE
+20 GIHPVWASEIE

-45 LPGMKHYGDISK
+45 LPDMKHYGDVSK

-76 DLSIAGKRSGL
+76 DLSIAGKRNGL

-102 TEMRCKSN
+102 TEMRCKTN
-110 GRYPRWAVWENVPG
+110 GRSPRWAVWENVPG
-124 ALSSANGRDFREVL
+124 ALSSANGHDFREVL
-138 ESLIRIKNPE
+138 ESLIRIKDPK
-148 ADVPMPDNGRWL
+148 ADVPMPDSGKWL
-160 PAGEILGDD
+160 PAGEILGDN
-169 YSLAWRILD
+169 YSLSWRILD

-200 QRAGSVLFESE
+200 QCAGSVLFESE
-211 GVSGYSPPRCEARKG
+211 GLSGYTPPRFEARQG
-226 TARGTEEGAGE
+226 TARGAEEGAGE
-237 TGLCLNDQGGSRMD
+237 AGLCLNDQGGSRMD
-251 VTCEMTSTLR
+251 VTREMTSTLR

-350 AMMSGNPYSGIY
+350 AMLSDNPNSGIY
-362 EADTSRTLDR
+362 EAATSRTLDC
-372 NGGSPACNQGGMMV
+372 NGGSPACNQGGMMIV
-386 VAPMLASGKDQCGT
+386 KPV
-400 LTARASSQKAF
+400 
-411 LGNQE
+411 
-416 AFSCDYYVIE
+416 CDG
-426 PLSRVEKD
+426 SF
-434 ASYCI
+434 CI

-452 QGDGINQE
+452 QGDGINQD

-530 CKNLDANDPTEEE
+530 CKDLESEDPDEDE
-543 IGFWTEIFREWD
+543 ILFWTEVFREWD
-555 AVNGKPDR
+555 AINGKPDKAR
-563 VRTRNSIVKWLTSP
+563 SRNAILKWLTAP

-587 GNSIAVPCVFFVL
+587 GNSVAVPCVFFVL
-600 AGIVWAQD
+600 AGIVWAQNE
-608 KEVKS
+608 EVKS

>member
-11 DGIGGFPLS
+11 DGIGGFPLA
-20 GIKAGIRPIWASEIE
+20 GIKAGMRPVWASEIE

-45 LPGMKHYGDISK
+45 LPDMKHYGDVSK

-102 TEMRCKSN
+102 TEMRCKTN

-124 ALSSANGRDFREVL
+124 ALSSANGLDFREVL
-138 ESLIRIKNPE
+138 ESLIRIKDQS
-148 ADVPMPDNGRWL
+148 ADVPMPDNGKWL

-200 QRAGSVLFESE
+200 QCAGSVLFESE
-211 GVSGYSPPRCEARKG
+211 GLSGYTPPRCETRQG
-226 TARGTEEGAGE
+226 TARGAEKGAGE
-237 TGLCLNDQGGSRMD
+237 AGLCLNDQGGSRMD
-251 VTCEMTSTLR
+251 VTHEMTSTLR

-308 YNPTDSRIKV
+308 FNPTDSRIKI

-329 RMGTGGNNIPLVFGI
+329 RMGTGGNYVPLTFSLPYCKGTRPH
-344 SADKSN
+344 SADEAQKWKEADVANTLNTFDNGEGRCNELVVRVYGMSADQSN
-350 AMMSGNPYSGIY
+350 AMLSDNPHSGIY
-362 EADTSRTLDR
+362 EADTSRTLDC

-386 VAPMLASGKDQCGT
+386 V
-400 LTARASSQKAF
+400 
-411 LGNQE
+411 
-416 AFSCDYYVIE
+416 E
-426 PLSRVEKD
+426 P
-434 ASYCI
+434 
-439 QGSMIGRKDENGP
+439 
-452 QGDGINQE
+452 
-460 VSFTL
+460 
-465 NTIDRHAVYAVTT
+465 VYAVTT

-530 CKNLDANDPTEEE
+530 CKDLEISEPTEED
-543 IGFWTEIFREWD
+543 IRFWTEVFREWD
-555 AVNGKPDR
+555 AINGKPER
-563 VRTRNSIVKWLTSP
+563 IRSRNAILKWLTAP
-577 NSDAAEYKAY
+577 GSDAAEYKAY
-587 GNSIAVPCVFFVL
+587 GNSVAVPCVFFVL
-600 AGIVWAQD
+600 AGIVWAQNE
-608 KEVKS
+608 EVKS

>member
-1 MNQLTLGSLF
+1 LNQLTLGSLF
-11 DGIGGFPLS
+11 DGIGGFPLAGIKS
-20 GIKAGIRPIWASEIE
+20 GIHPVWASEIE

-45 LPGMKHYGDISK
+45 LPDMKHYGDVSK

-76 DLSIAGKRSGL
+76 DLSIAGKRNGL

-102 TEMRCKSN
+102 TEMRCKTN
-110 GRYPRWAVWENVPG
+110 GQFPRWAVWENVPG
-124 ALSSANGRDFREVL
+124 ALSSADGRDFREVL

-148 ADVPMPDNGRWL
+148 ADVPMPDNGKWL
-160 PAGEILGDD
+160 PAGEIMGDN

-200 QRAGSVLFESE
+200 QCAGSVLFESE
-211 GVSGYSPPRCEARKG
+211 GLSGYTPPRCETRQG
-226 TARGTEEGAGE
+226 TARGTAEGSGE

-251 VTCEMTSTLR
+251 VTHEMTSTLR

-308 YNPTDSRIKV
+308 FNPTDSRIKI
-318 KEDGICQTLCS
+318 KDDGICQTLCS
-329 RMGTGGNNIPLVFGI
+329 RMGTGGNYVPLTFSLPYCKGTRPH
-344 SADKSN
+344 SADEAQKWKEADVANTLNTFDNGEGRCNELVVRVYGMSADQSN
-350 AMMSGNPYSGIY
+350 AMLSDNPHSGIY
-362 EADTSRTLDR
+362 EADTSRTLDC

-386 VAPMLASGKDQCGT
+386 V
-400 LTARASSQKAF
+400 
-411 LGNQE
+411 
-416 AFSCDYYVIE
+416 E
-426 PLSRVEKD
+426 P
-434 ASYCI
+434 
-439 QGSMIGRKDENGP
+439 
-452 QGDGINQE
+452 
-460 VSFTL
+460 
-465 NTIDRHAVYAVTT
+465 VYAVTT

-484 GQEQTPPLMARDW
+484 GQEQAPPLMARDW
-497 KDPPVVGR
+497 KDPPVVGK

-530 CKNLDANDPTEEE
+530 CKDLDTPDPSEED
-543 IGFWTEIFREWD
+543 IRFWTEVFREWD
-555 AVNGKPDR
+555 AINGKPER

-587 GNSIAVPCVFFVL
+587 GNSVAVPCVFFVL
-600 AGIVWAQD
+600 AGIVWAQN

>member
-11 DGIGGFPLS
+11 DGIGGFPLAGIKS
-20 GIKAGIRPIWASEIE
+20 GIHPVWASEIE

-45 LPGMKHYGDISK
+45 LPDMKHYGDVSK

-76 DLSIAGKRSGL
+76 DLSIAGKRNGL

-102 TEMRCKSN
+102 TEMRCKTN
-110 GRYPRWAVWENVPG
+110 GQFPRWAVWENVPG
-124 ALSSANGRDFREVL
+124 ALSSADGRDFREVL
-138 ESLIRIKNPE
+138 ESLIRIKKPE
-148 ADVPMPDNGRWL
+148 ADVPMPDNGKWL
-160 PAGEILGDD
+160 PAGEILGDN

-200 QRAGSVLFESE
+200 QCAGSVLFESE
-211 GVSGYSPPRCEARKG
+211 GLSGYTPPRCETRQG
-226 TARGTEEGAGE
+226 TARGTAEGSGE

-251 VTCEMTSTLR
+251 VTHEMTSTLR

-308 YNPTDSRIKV
+308 FNPTDSRIKI
-318 KEDGICQTLCS
+318 KDDGICQTLCS
-329 RMGTGGNNIPLVFGI
+329 RMGTGGNYVPLTFSLPYCKGTRPH
-344 SADKSN
+344 SADEAQKWKEADVANTLNTFDNGEGRCNELVVRVYGMSADQSN
-350 AMMSGNPYSGIY
+350 AMLSGNPHSGIY
-362 EADTSRTLDR
+362 EADTSRTLDC

-386 VAPMLASGKDQCGT
+386 V
-400 LTARASSQKAF
+400 
-411 LGNQE
+411 
-416 AFSCDYYVIE
+416 E
-426 PLSRVEKD
+426 P
-434 ASYCI
+434 
-439 QGSMIGRKDENGP
+439 
-452 QGDGINQE
+452 
-460 VSFTL
+460 
-465 NTIDRHAVYAVTT
+465 VYAVTT
-478 GEFTAV
+478 GEFTAI
-484 GQEQTPPLMARDW
+484 GQEQAPPLMARDW

-505 PCEEYLVRRLTPDE
+505 PYDEYLVRRLTPDE

-530 CKNLDANDPTEEE
+530 CKGLETTDPSEED
-543 IGFWTEIFREWD
+543 IRFWTDVFSEWD
-555 AVNGKPDR
+555 AINGKPDR

-587 GNSIAVPCVFFVL
+587 GNSVAVPCVFFVL